1 MLPAKAWPAVTTLRN
16 GAIPKPTTTVTC
28 MTRGLLPITRR
39 HWPCPGPGRPCRRR
53 HHGIDHTQITASS
66 LRPGRPLRAVR
77 RRQQGHH
84 QAHRP
89 LAPVT
94 PYTYLRDCC
103 HPDSDHSA
111 KMLNMAATASRSGRR
126 RRTRTDYRP
135 QTSQKTAYCGT
146 VKSSPNPGPRHQDQL
161 FDLGMTPSDQL
172 SPSTTADLTPTTQ
185 AGSSSM
191 NFLSHPLHSHP
202 LLFPVAYG
210 LALSELGIRTGGACK
225 CRFCPITLFTT
236 TDTNYNTRTTSEGTV
251 NPSIATC
258 GDRRYR

>member
-1 MLPAKAWPAVTTLRN
+1 
-16 GAIPKPTTTVTC
+16 

-39 HWPCPGPGRPCRRR
+39 HWPCPGPGRPWSRT

-135 QTSQKTAYCGT
+135 QTSQKIGVLRNCEEFT
-146 VKSSPNPGPRHQDQL
+146 KSWPTPSGQL

-225 CRFCPITLFTT
+225 CRFAPSPIYHHWIQTT
-236 TDTNYNTRTTSEGTV
+236 TQG
-251 NPSIATC
+251 
-258 GDRRYR
+258 RRPKGR